1 VYTEYAYIYV
11 YTNIFP
17 FRISGHVY
25 YTRSLYFCV
34 YSRAD
39 KNISRVCRYHRLQMW
54 RKTIQRKSTVSR
66 KSVHTS
72 SAHVEFIHVGKEKAK
87 KKKVKKK
94 EWEER
99 KNSSAVVH
107 ARTHAR
113 TGVFPA
119 CIDERSNRRSQ
130 LATRVD
136 RCETGSDE
144 LTLANEFAN
153 LFRSFRFAIIVRIC
167 VSLTEIYWKIMI
179 NYLICI

>member
-1 VYTEYAYIYV
+1 MRTYMYILIFFLFVSPDMCIIPVPCISACIRVQIKISHAYVVTIVCKCEEKLSSESRRCLVKVYT
-11 YTNIFP
+11 P
-17 FRISGHVY
+17 RLLMS
-25 YTRSLYFCV
+25 SLFM
-34 YSRAD
+34 SER
-39 KNISRVCRYHRLQMW
+39 KRL
-54 RKTIQRKSTVSR
+54 
-66 KSVHTS
+66 
-72 SAHVEFIHVGKEKAK
+72 

-99 KNSSAVVH
+99 KNVSAVVH

-113 TGVFPA
+113 TDVFPA

-144 LTLANEFAN
+144 LTLAEFAN
-153 LFRSFRFAIIVRIC
+153 LFRRSFRFAIIVRIC
-167 VSLTEIYWKIMI
+167 VSLIEIYWKIMI